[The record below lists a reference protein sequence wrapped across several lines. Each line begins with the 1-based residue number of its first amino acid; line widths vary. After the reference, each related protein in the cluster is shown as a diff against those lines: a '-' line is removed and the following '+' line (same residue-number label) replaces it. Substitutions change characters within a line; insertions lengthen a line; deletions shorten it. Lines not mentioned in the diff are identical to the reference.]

1 MGYKVKPSKSSCE
14 FWRHERRVKKSFNPD
29 IIERKLE
36 MERLKRS
43 ISNIEDMFSETV
55 QQQGNSRWNLH
66 VTLAVNAREK
76 NRFNID
82 LAPHYIRG
90 IRGATNSWKK
100 HAKRSDKLCSTLIHL
115 LELRNKLH
123 RECLAIRCNE
133 RKGT

>member
-43 ISNIEDMFSETV
+43 ILNIKDMFSETV
-55 QQQGNSRWNLH
+55 QQQGKLGGLVRE
-66 VTLAVNAREK
+66 LAEHAREK
-76 NRFNID
+76 NRLNID
-82 LAPHYIRG
+82 LAPHDIRG

-100 HAKRSDKLCSTLIHL
+100 HARRSDKLCSTLIHL

-133 RKGT
+133 RK